1 MTTETTHRYGV
12 IGFEFV
18 ILLFLLWTTMSKY
31 WEQEN
36 TDGDVFYDLWK
47 KFWGKPLD
55 FEDVTIASVDD
66 NEDDEE
72 RMKSFKV
79 LTIGAGFDHLLL
91 TEGRLIV
98 RQEYLDAVV
107 SLNKRNNERG
117 KTGAIVIGHPG
128 IGEHLHDKLYLLL
141 VSAAV

>member
-1 MTTETTHRYGV
+1 
-12 IGFEFV
+12 
-18 ILLFLLWTTMSKY
+18 MSKY

-55 FEDVTIASVDD
+55 FEQDVRVTVASVND

-72 RMKSFKV
+72 RMEVDNLKSFKV
-79 LTIGAGFDHLLL
+79 LTIGAGFKDLRL
-91 TEGRLIV
+91 TKGRLIV

-117 KTGAIVIGHPG
+117 NTGAVVIGHPG
-128 IGEHLHDKLYLLL
+128 IGEHLHEKLYLLL